1 MTTLQRID
9 TMKYWIL
16 SALACGLCLIN
27 IWHTWYDV
35 RTYGGTDLR
44 VRVVGAR
51 ALLRGINPYKIKD
64 SKDLDPALRD
74 PDQEVLS
81 RCTYHP
87 TLLLF
92 YAPFAALSYPAQRM
106 IWAALE
112 WSALGGSVALLSFC
126 LKSNNLRF
134 WFCVAAVGLFG
145 GAPFWRLHVE
155 RGQYYI
161 FVVLLIS
168 VGMLLLLRTKSSI
181 AAGIAFGFAI
191 CLRPTAI
198 CFVLPLLAGTERKA
212 GVTAIVTAGLA
223 VMAATVAGKFEYWL
237 DFVQLSRT
245 WELSLLSGVM
255 DGNID
260 PEVHSRPTDGYK
272 TAIMDGYAA
281 NLTFVSLA
289 KSVQTIFQVHLDPI
303 IIGRIGKGVWII
315 FITAIWSLHLR
326 ARRQQSERVLY
337 QLLAGTCLMIVTDYF
352 LPIRVEYADV
362 MFLLPLAILM
372 PFLRHKEYRSLTIL
386 ATASI
391 LISMLPL
398 NSLPFNASAV
408 SAMLRSSVVLYL
420 IVRLTVIGFPASRE
434 FPQSS
439 LAS

>member
-1 MTTLQRID
+1 
-9 TMKYWIL
+9 MKYWIL

-27 IWHTWYDV
+27 IWHNWYDV

-64 SKDLDPALRD
+64 TKELDPALRD

-92 YAPFAALSYPAQRM
+92 YAPFASLSYPAQRI
-106 IWAALE
+106 IWAVLE
-112 WSALGGSVALLSFC
+112 WCALGGSVVLLSLC
-126 LKSNNLRF
+126 LKSIDLRF
-134 WFCVAAVGLFG
+134 WFCVAAAGLFG

-168 VGMLLLLRTKSSI
+168 LGMLLLLRTKYSA
-181 AAGIAFGFAI
+181 AAGIAFGLAI
-191 CLRPTAI
+191 CLRPTTI
-198 CFVLPLLAGTERKA
+198 FFVLPSLAGSQRKV
-212 GVTAIVTAGLA
+212 GITAIATAALG
-223 VMAATVAGKFEYWL
+223 VIAATVAGKFEYWV
-237 DFVQLSRT
+237 DFVQLSRA

-255 DGNID
+255 EGNID
-260 PEVHSRPTDGYK
+260 PETHTRPTDGYK

-289 KSVQTIFQVHLDPI
+289 KSVQTIFQLHLDPI
-303 IIGRIGKGVWII
+303 IMGRVGKVVWII
-315 FITAIWSLHLR
+315 VITAIWSLHLR
-326 ARRQQSERVLY
+326 ARRHQSERVLY

-398 NSLPFNASAV
+398 NSLPFNASAI

-420 IVRLTVIGFPASRE
+420 IVRLTVVGFPESRE

-439 LAS
+439 LVS